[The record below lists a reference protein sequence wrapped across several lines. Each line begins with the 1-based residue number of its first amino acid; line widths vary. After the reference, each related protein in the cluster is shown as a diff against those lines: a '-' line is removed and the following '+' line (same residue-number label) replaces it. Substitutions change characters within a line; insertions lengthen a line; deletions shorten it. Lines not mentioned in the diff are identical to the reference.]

1 MSGTDDLQRLWQN
14 EDENREDPKMWRE
27 LIQEKRSAWRELVG
41 AEDQSWYLIALC
53 LAFLTTWA
61 AWKARYPWVQIG
73 YGLMAATIA
82 LSAIATLIAGR
93 KRCPDGNRNLREE
106 LEALIEAYDRRTRY
120 VRVGGWSVM
129 LALSAGL
136 VAIVMGIP
144 SNTARPLGWAV
155 AVMLVAGAN
164 AGQWLY
170 CKQTVAKISRKRAE
184 ATQLLQSLL
193 ADPQSSR

>member
-14 EDENREDPKMWRE
+14 EDGNREDPRMWRE
-27 LIQEKRSAWRELVG
+27 LIQEKRTAWFELMG
-41 AEDQSWYLIALC
+41 AEDQSWYLIAPC
-53 LAFLTTWA
+53 LALLTGWA
-61 AWKARYPWVQIG
+61 AWKARYPWVHIG

-82 LSAIATLIAGR
+82 LSAIATFIAGR
-93 KRCPDGNRNLREE
+93 KRSPDGDRNLRED
-106 LEALIEAYDRRTRY
+106 LDSLIAAYDRRARY

-144 SNTARPLGWAV
+144 GNAAKPMGWAI
-155 AVMLVAGAN
+155 ALILVAGGN

-170 CKQTVAKISRKRAE
+170 CKQTVAKISRKREE

-193 ADPQSSR
+193 AGPQSSR

>member
-14 EDENREDPKMWRE
+14 EDGNREDPRMWRE
-27 LIQEKRSAWRELVG
+27 LIQEKRTAWRELVG
-41 AEDQSWYLIALC
+41 AEDQSWYLLAPC
-53 LAFLTTWA
+53 LALLTGWA
-61 AWKARYPWVQIG
+61 AWKARYLWVHIG

-82 LSAIATLIAGR
+82 LSAIATFIAGR
-93 KRCPDGNRNLREE
+93 KRWPDGHRNLRED
-106 LEALIEAYDRRTRY
+106 LEALIEAYDRRARY

-144 SNTARPLGWAV
+144 GNAAKPLGWAI

-193 ADPQSSR
+193 AGPQSSR